1 MNSTKNI
8 TDNLKQIVKKSGLK
22 QYVVAE
28 KCGYS
33 PKTFSD
39 MLNNRKIITAQD
51 IYMLCEGLDISPN
64 DLLGGWEDGTGKT
77 KRCEY

>member
-39 MLNNRKIITAQD
+39 MLNNRKLITAQD

-64 DLLGGWEDGTGKT
+64 DLLRRWNRKN
-77 KRCEY
+77 KAM